1 MARLDLCAVLVRI
14 LPTDRKAAVG
24 LDEGFDVRTRKPDV
38 APEFTKANL
47 PGGYQFLKSPF
58 RDPDKSCGFCGVE
71 KRGG

>member
-1 MARLDLCAVLVRI
+1 M
-14 LPTDRKAAVG
+14 G